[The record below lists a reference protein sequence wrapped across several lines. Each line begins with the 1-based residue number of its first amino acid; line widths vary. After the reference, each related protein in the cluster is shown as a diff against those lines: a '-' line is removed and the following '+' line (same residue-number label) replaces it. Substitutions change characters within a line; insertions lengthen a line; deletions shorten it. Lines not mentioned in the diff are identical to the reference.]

1 MKSVSFI
8 DPLNTDSSVHLY
20 HKKID
25 LIPILKGTV
34 ITHIV
39 VSSKHI
45 CKSQNIQVPSIE
57 YTQQLINLK
66 TVTFRIIILEISLY
80 NV

>member
-34 ITHIV
+34 ITHIAV
-39 VSSKHI
+39 
-45 CKSQNIQVPSIE
+45 
-57 YTQQLINLK
+57 YLTD
-66 TVTFRIIILEISLY
+66 II
-80 NV
+80 

>member
-8 DPLNTDSSVHLY
+8 DPLNIDSSVHLY

-39 VSSKHI
+39 V
-45 CKSQNIQVPSIE
+45 
-57 YTQQLINLK
+57 YLTD
-66 TVTFRIIILEISLY
+66 II
-80 NV
+80 